1 MRAKNDLANLRGG
14 CALGRVTRPITFLS
28 DYGSDDEFAGVC
40 RSVIAW
46 LAPDAR
52 VVDISHGV
60 PRQGVLRGAL
70 MLQRALPFAAPGV
83 HLAVVDPGVGTRRR
97 PVVIR
102 TKDEDRLL
110 VGPDNGL
117 LAPAA
122 ERFGG
127 AAEAF
132 DITRSQFAL
141 DGAGGTFDG
150 RDLFAPVAAKLAAG
164 AELADAG
171 EPFDPAELKTLKLP
185 LPSLEGEALRCRIL
199 DVDGF
204 GNAAT
209 NAIPEDLPGLGPGM
223 QVQVT
228 GATNVR
234 LPYAIAFADV
244 DTGLPLLF
252 TDSSGALAFGVNL
265 GSAADR
271 LGLAPGDEILLRVL

>member
-1 MRAKNDLANLRGG
+1 M
-14 CALGRVTRPITFLS
+14 TRPITFLS
-28 DYGSDDEFAGVC
+28 DYGHDDEFAGVC

-70 MLQRALPFAAPGV
+70 MLSGRCRSRRQASTSRSSIPASAP
-83 HLAVVDPGVGTRRR
+83 ARR

-102 TKDEDRLL
+102 TTDEDRLL

-117 LAPAA
+117 LMPGCRALRRRGRGLRHHRAP
-122 ERFGG
+122 
-127 AAEAF
+127 
-132 DITRSQFAL
+132 QFAL

-164 AELADAG
+164 AAPADAG
-171 EPFDPAELKTLKLP
+171 EPFDPAELRKLKLP
-185 LPSLEGEALRCRIL
+185 MPSLEGEALRCQIL

-223 QVQVT
+223 TVQVT
-228 GATNVR
+228 GAANVR
-234 LPYAIAFADV
+234 LPYVIAFADV
-244 DTGLPLLF
+244 GARLAAPLHRLLRRPRLRRQPGQRRGAAC
-252 TDSSGALAFGVNL
+252 DSGPGA
-265 GSAADR
+265 
-271 LGLAPGDEILLRVL
+271 EILLRVQ

>member
-1 MRAKNDLANLRGG
+1 M
-14 CALGRVTRPITFLS
+14 TRPITFLS
-28 DYGSDDEFAGVC
+28 DYGHDDEFAGVC

-97 PVVIR
+97 AVVLR
-102 TKDEDRLL
+102 TADEDRLL

-122 ERFGG
+122 DRFGG
-127 AAEAF
+127 VAEAF
-132 DITRSQFAL
+132 DVTRSDFAL
-141 DGAGGTFDG
+141 DSAGGTFDG

-164 AELADAG
+164 AEPADAG
-171 EPFDPAELKTLKLP
+171 EAFDAAEIRRLKLP
-185 LPSLEGEALRCRIL
+185 MPSLEGEALRCQVL
-199 DVDGF
+199 DVDGY
-204 GNAAT
+204 GNAMT
-209 NAIPEDLPGLGPGM
+209 NAIPEDVPGLGPGM
-223 QVQVT
+223 SVQVT
-228 GATNVR
+228 GAANVR

-244 DTGLPLLF
+244 EPGLPLLF
-252 TDSSGALAFGVNL
+252 TDSSGALAVGVNL
-265 GSAADR
+265 GSAAERLR
-271 LGLAPGDEILLRVL
+271 LGPGDQLILRVQ